1 MKYALDPAE
10 ARILGVLIE
19 KQLSTPEYY
28 PLTLNALVNACNQ
41 KSNRDPV
48 LSLDEAAV
56 VQALGSLRKQ
66 RLVWQVMTQ
75 GSRAPKYEH
84 NLKEVAG
91 FSDFEL
97 AILCELMVRGPQ
109 TIGELRTRASR
120 MAEFFG
126 LSDVEHTLKKLI
138 THESGPFAVQ
148 LPRRPGHKENRYAQ
162 LFSDA
167 DVSVNADESSEKVS
181 ETRCGDDDL
190 HRRLTALENTVADLQ
205 NAFADLRDQFMEF
218 KRELE

>member
-66 RLVWQVMTQ
+66 RLV
-75 GSRAPKYEH
+75 
-84 NLKEVAG
+84 
-91 FSDFEL
+91 
-97 AILCELMVRGPQ
+97 
-109 TIGELRTRASR
+109 
-120 MAEFFG
+120 
-126 LSDVEHTLKKLI
+126 
-138 THESGPFAVQ
+138 
-148 LPRRPGHKENRYAQ
+148 
-162 LFSDA
+162 
-167 DVSVNADESSEKVS
+167 
-181 ETRCGDDDL
+181 CG
-190 HRRLTALENTVADLQ
+190 R
-205 NAFADLRDQFMEF
+205 
-218 KRELE
+218 

>member
-1 MKYALDPAE
+1 MKYALTPVE
-10 ARILGVLIE
+10 TRILGSLIE

-48 LSLDEAAV
+48 FSLDEAAV
-56 VQALGSLRKQ
+56 VQALDSLRRQ
-66 RLVWQVMTQ
+66 HLVWQVATQ
-75 GSRAPKYEH
+75 GSRVPKYEH

-97 AILCELMVRGPQ
+97 AVLCELLLRGPQ
-109 TIGELRTRASR
+109 TVGELRTRASR

-138 THESGPFAVQ
+138 AHEAGPFAVQ

-162 LFSDA
+162 LFSGTDMA
-167 DVSVNADESSEKVS
+167 EDADESPETAS
-181 ETRCGDDDL
+181 ETRSSDEDL
-190 HRRLTALENTVADLQ
+190 NRRLAVLEKIVADLQ
-205 NAFADLRDQFMEF
+205 GAFADLRDQFMEF
-218 KRELE
+218 KKELE

>member
-84 NLKEVAG
+84 SLKEVAG
-91 FSDFEL
+91 VSDFEL

-162 LFSDA
+162 LFSDMDMA
-167 DVSVNADESSEKVS
+167 ETGGDAS
-181 ETRCGDDDL
+181 ETESAARGHDDL
-190 HRRLTALENTVADLQ
+190 HRRIIALENTVADLQ
-205 NAFADLRDQFMEF
+205 GAFADLRDQFMEF